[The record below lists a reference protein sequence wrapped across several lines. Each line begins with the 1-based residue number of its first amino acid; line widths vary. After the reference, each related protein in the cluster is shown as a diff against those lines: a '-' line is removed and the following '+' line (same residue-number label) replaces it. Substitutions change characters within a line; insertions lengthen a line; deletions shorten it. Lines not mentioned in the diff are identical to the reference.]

1 MFEQFYIDEKF
12 ILILLSRIY
21 IYIDSYP
28 RLKKKKERK
37 NLELFKW
44 SNFHEF
50 CVTIIISSLQMEELF
65 ARYLKPRTGTRP
77 ETPSNPWSSQIQ
89 PSRSSH
95 TSHFHATIS
104 KMLSFT
110 ERAKARENLADSSK
124 SFHLYTNHSR
134 PTKTSPLTCS
144 PYNNIWSNESEEK
157 NERREKFGGT
167 FTFVK
172 REEKKRRKERKNTNK
187 TKSNKIQENGIQE
200 KRFKFEIQIQHDF
213 TETRGRN
220 WWVFLA

>member
-1 MFEQFYIDEKF
+1 
-12 ILILLSRIY
+12 
-21 IYIDSYP
+21 
-28 RLKKKKERK
+28 
-37 NLELFKW
+37 
-44 SNFHEF
+44 
-50 CVTIIISSLQMEELF
+50 MEELF

-172 REEKKRRKERKNTNK
+172 REEKKEK
-187 TKSNKIQENGIQE
+187 TPIRLNQINQNSRWDPRE
-200 KRFKFEIQIQHDF
+200 EIQIRDSNI
-213 TETRGRN
+213 TRFYRN
-220 WWVFLA
+220 TWEKLVVFLA

>member
-1 MFEQFYIDEKF
+1 
-12 ILILLSRIY
+12 
-21 IYIDSYP
+21 
-28 RLKKKKERK
+28 
-37 NLELFKW
+37 
-44 SNFHEF
+44 
-50 CVTIIISSLQMEELF
+50 MEELF

-187 TKSNKIQENGIQE
+187 TKSNKPKFKMGSKRRDSNS
-200 KRFKFEIQIQHDF
+200 RFKYNTILPKHVG
-213 TETRGRN
+213 ETGGCFWRKETSWDREEGE
-220 WWVFLA
+220 